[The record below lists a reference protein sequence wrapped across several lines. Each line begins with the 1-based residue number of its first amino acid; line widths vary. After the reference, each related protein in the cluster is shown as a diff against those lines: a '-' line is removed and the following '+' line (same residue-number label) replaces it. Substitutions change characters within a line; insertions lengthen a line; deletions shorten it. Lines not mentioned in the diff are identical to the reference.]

1 MKNTLLIA
9 QIIIGVIVTGLI
21 LLQAKGI
28 GFGRSLTT
36 STYHSRRGMEFIVFR
51 ATIALA
57 ITFVL
62 TAIAAQLII

>member
-1 MKNTLLIA
+1 MKNTLIIA

-57 ITFVL
+57 VVFVL
-62 TAIAAQLII
+62 TAVMAQLFI

>member
-1 MKNTLLIA
+1 MKDVLIIA
-9 QIIIGVIVTGLI
+9 QIVIGIVVTGLI

-36 STYHSRRGMEFIVFR
+36 STYHSRRGMEYIVFR
-51 ATIALA
+51 LTIALA
-57 ITFVL
+57 VVFVL